1 MVCKKYAD
9 SNSEMKILF
18 EMAQDTLQRT
28 RQYAHNSFPVE
39 VDYSNIIDA
48 LKNLCDSMTVE
59 NGPEI
64 IFVSN
69 DIQFDFN
76 FSKEQKIN
84 VLRIAQEA
92 LQNALKHSKATKIEI
107 SIKQNLHNAIF
118 TIQDNGIGY
127 DENLIFNSFGSD
139 STFENKVIQSR
150 RPRGLGITS
159 MEYRANQIGGDVK
172 IDSELNK
179 GTKIVV
185 TIPFDEK
192 KGMEEL

>member
-1 MVCKKYAD
+1 
-9 SNSEMKILF
+9 
-18 EMAQDTLQRT
+18 
-28 RQYAHNSFPVE
+28 
-39 VDYSNIIDA
+39 
-48 LKNLCDSMTVE
+48 MTVE

-172 IDSELNK
+172 IESELNK
-179 GTKIVV
+179 GTKIIV